1 LPEDAF
7 VAPNWLKLK
16 ENLAREHDYCG
27 SRGAARELLG
37 REGGHDRTLQKSY
50 NLIYL
55 VQPTVPQGIL
65 MYVTGLLIF
74 TFIGMALI
82 AAVSVAL
89 YAALPRSFLESAE
102 RHGRFRGLQQDQ
114 PLPNG
119 TPMSLTPEMT
129 LSVR

>member
-1 LPEDAF
+1 
-7 VAPNWLKLK
+7 
-16 ENLAREHDYCG
+16 
-27 SRGAARELLG
+27 
-37 REGGHDRTLQKSY
+37 
-50 NLIYL
+50 
-55 VQPTVPQGIL
+55 

-82 AAVSVAL
+82 AAVSVAI

-102 RHGRFRGLQQDQ
+102 LHGRFCGLQREE

-119 TPMSLTPEMT
+119 TPMSSMPEMT